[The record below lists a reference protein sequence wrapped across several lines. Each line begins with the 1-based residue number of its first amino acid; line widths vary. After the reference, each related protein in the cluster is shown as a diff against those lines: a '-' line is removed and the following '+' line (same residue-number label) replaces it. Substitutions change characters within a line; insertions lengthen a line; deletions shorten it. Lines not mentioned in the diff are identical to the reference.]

1 MVMVYVRMNE
11 SLHVCSCRIH
21 GIGIRTYIL
30 TIDEKERKIMKKTN
44 KIWKKTAAAALAA
57 VCAVSLSG
65 CGSKDSAPQTDAAN
79 APQTEAAEKAEG
91 EGADAAKAPET
102 VVVKVGV
109 VGEYNAQWDTI
120 NELLAGDGIQ
130 VELVKFTDYA
140 APNRALNDGEI
151 DLNAFQHKA
160 FLANDIAQKGYDIV
174 DIGDT
179 IIAPL
184 AVFNNKDKISSME
197 DIKDGDVI
205 AIPSDLTN
213 GGRALKLL
221 EKAGLIECDPE
232 KGYTPTKADILN
244 YNVKIDIK
252 EAESATLYNILPD
265 CAAAIINGGNAYTAG
280 LNPAED
286 AIFQEDVDPATNEA
300 VPQLINIIAARSADK
315 DNEVY
320 KKIVDAYHTK
330 EVEQTI
336 KDAYQGAFLCAWE
349 GAEN

>member
-1 MVMVYVRMNE
+1 
-11 SLHVCSCRIH
+11 
-21 GIGIRTYIL
+21 
-30 TIDEKERKIMKKTN
+30 MKKATN
-44 KIWKKTAAAALAA
+44 HAIWKKTAAAALAA
-57 VCAVSLSG
+57 VCAVSLFG
-65 CGSKDSAPQTDAAN
+65 CGSKESSAPKAA
-79 APQTEAAEKAEG
+79 QTEAAASAEG
-91 EGADAAKAPET
+91 EDKAPAEKQ
-102 VVVKVGV
+102 VVKIGV

-120 NELLAGDGIQ
+120 NELLADEGIE

-252 EAESATLYNILPD
+252 EAESATLANLLPD

-286 AIFQEDVDPATNEA
+286 AIFQEDINPETNEA
-300 VPQLINIIAARSADK
+300 VPQLINIIVARTADK

-330 EVEQTI
+330 EVEATI
-336 KDAYQGAFLCAWE
+336 KEAYQGAFLCAWE

>member
-1 MVMVYVRMNE
+1 
-11 SLHVCSCRIH
+11 
-21 GIGIRTYIL
+21 
-30 TIDEKERKIMKKTN
+30 MKKT
-44 KIWKKTAAAALAA
+44 WKKGTAVILAS
-57 VCAVSLSG
+57 VCALSLFG
-65 CGSKDSAPQTDAAN
+65 CGSKESAPAA
-79 APQTEAAEKAEG
+79 TEAAKEAE
-91 EGADAAKAPET
+91 AQAET
-102 VVVKVGV
+102 TIVKVGV
-109 VGEYNAQWDTI
+109 VGEYNAQWDTV
-120 NELLAGDGIQ
+120 NELLADEGIQ
-130 VELVKFTDYA
+130 VELIKFTDYA

-160 FLANDIAQKGYDIV
+160 FLANDIAQKGYDIC

-184 AVFNNKDKISSME
+184 SVYNNADKISSME

-221 EKAGLIECDPE
+221 EAAGILECDPE
-232 KGYTPTKADILN
+232 KGYTPTKADIIN
-244 YNVKIDIK
+244 YNVKIDLK

-280 LNPAED
+280 LNPATD
-286 AIFQEDVDPATNEA
+286 SIFQEDVNPETNEA
-300 VPQLINIIAARSADK
+300 VPQLINIIAARTADK

-320 KKIVDAYHTK
+320 KKVVDAYHTP
-330 EVEQTI
+330 EVAKTI
-336 KDAYQGAFLCAWE
+336 KEAYKGAFLCAWE